1 VVLNLAADH
10 RVCLSADRVEL
21 LKLVEDYVDSS
32 SRLLEDPC
40 GKSESRDKRL
50 SASSAKVH

>member
-1 VVLNLAADH
+1 
-10 RVCLSADRVEL
+10 
-21 LKLVEDYVDSS
+21 VDSS